1 MSSESREQANK
12 QTNKRYIAFST
23 PNSPGQ
29 KRGEE
34 MRGEEKEFVID
45 HKKTKK
51 KKREKKNQ
59 ERRIPELQANK
70 RCLMSDTDESSE

>member
-1 MSSESREQANK
+1 MSSESREQAMQQANK
-12 QTNKRYIAFST
+12 QAIHCIST

-29 KRGEE
+29 KRG
-34 MRGEEKEFVID
+34 GEKEFVID

-51 KKREKKNQ
+51 KKREPQ

>member
-1 MSSESREQANK
+1 MSSGSREQGASK
-12 QTNKRYIAFST
+12 QTNKRHIAFST

-29 KRGEE
+29 KRG
-34 MRGEEKEFVID
+34 GEKEFVID
-45 HKKTKK
+45 HKKRKK
-51 KKREKKNQ
+51 KQREKKLQ